1 MANKKNDSLDAC
13 PFPPDG
19 EPPGKSLSTN
29 MLEAMDWLFDNWRN
43 TLLLMS
49 LISMVLIYSLFM
61 TPLTLIALS
70 STPDTWNQELSLDYP
85 DEFENYTWLYDSE
98 PDTSQTKSIILEGN
112 EVMEI
117 IDQTF
122 HLDGYILLRD
132 NSKLILHNSQLAV
145 NPTRVIV
152 DENQYSEYA
161 HILLMNSSQIQL
173 DNSVIIAQD
182 GRFIL
187 GVIDEAQVVLN
198 SSYIVDGTLWFDD
211 STNLDADDSY
221 IKDLYVYGSL
231 RGSAYNTSFDL
242 IRYENRWRAGLIDPR
257 IHSDGSLSMQD
268 CTIDKLSL
276 NFIGGSITI
285 DESIVGH
292 HESWNPYVDWG
303 YDGYVFNVTLMESEV
318 RFYAYIYVLD
328 GICTVSGVDDMFSV
342 FGVNSTLNIIDSS
355 LAAIGCSSGSKLI
368 MNNSIANN
376 VDFLKN
382 YIFEREVRGLNEYDV
397 SQGYISRS
405 NIQSLGFGDGVVVTF
420 DQVKVDVVN
429 ANSPNVVVK
438 GDVVYGQDMS
448 SSYRWYEI
456 QEFEPLLYTQ
466 EYRVETIGE
475 LHMVPNVD
483 LILVDESGETVWEG
497 LSDEKGEAFF
507 NISFCNYYP
516 LYEPYEYVSN
526 YDETWSLVASLGSE
540 FVESEVR
547 FRVTGSPIVIKFS
560 EPNIVQRMKFSSLSW
575 ASLGAIAVIL
585 VVKLLKKD

>member
-1 MANKKNDSLDAC
+1 
-13 PFPPDG
+13 
-19 EPPGKSLSTN
+19 
-29 MLEAMDWLFDNWRN
+29 
-43 TLLLMS
+43 
-49 LISMVLIYSLFM
+49 MVLIYSLFM

-85 DEFENYTWLYDSE
+85 EEQEKYPWRYDSE
-98 PDTSQTKSIILEGN
+98 PDAESINIILEGN

-145 NPTRVIV
+145 NPTRVMV
-152 DENQYSEYA
+152 DGDRYGDYV
-161 HILLMNSSQIQL
+161 HILLMNSSRIEL
-173 DNSVIIAQD
+173 DNSVIISQD
-182 GRFIL
+182 GGFMI
-187 GVIDEAQVVLN
+187 GVIDEAIVVLN
-198 SSYIVDGTLWFDD
+198 SSYIVDGTVWFDD
-211 STNLDADDSY
+211 STKLGAEDSY
-221 IKDLYVYGSL
+221 IETLTVYGSL
-231 RGSAYNTSFDL
+231 RGSAYNTSFDR

-257 IHSDGSLSMQD
+257 IHGEGSLFMQD
-268 CTIDKLSL
+268 CSIDQLGL

-285 DESIVGH
+285 DESITGYL
-292 HESWNPYVDWG
+292 EAWNPYVDWG

-318 RFYAYIYVLD
+318 RSYAYIYVLD
-328 GICTVSGVDDMFSV
+328 GICTVSGVDGMFSV

-355 LAAIGCSSGSKLI
+355 LWGIGCSSGSKLI
-368 MNNSIANN
+368 MNNSIANY

-397 SQGYISRS
+397 SQGYIIRS
-405 NIQSLGFGDGVVVTF
+405 NIQSLGFGDEVIVAF

-429 ANSPNVVVK
+429 ANSLNVVVK

-448 SSYRWYEI
+448 SSYRWFGI

-483 LILVDESGETVWEG
+483 LMIVDESGETVWEG

-516 LYEPYEYVSN
+516 LYEPYEYVTN
-526 YDETWSLVASLGSE
+526 YDETWSLVASLGDE
-540 FVESEVR
+540 VVESEVR
-547 FRVTGSPIVIKFS
+547 FRVTGSPIVLQFS
-560 EPNIVQRMKFSSLSW
+560 EPKVLQRMKFTSLSL
-575 ASLGAIAVIL
+575 ASLGAILVIL
-585 VVKLLKKD
+585 VAKLLKKD